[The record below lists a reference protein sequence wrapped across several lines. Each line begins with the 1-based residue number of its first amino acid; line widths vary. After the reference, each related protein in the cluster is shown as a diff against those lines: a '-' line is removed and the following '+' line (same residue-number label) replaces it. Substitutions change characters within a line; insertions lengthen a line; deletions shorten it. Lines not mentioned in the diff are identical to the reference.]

1 MCLLNGVYMPKY
13 PENKYY
19 MLGRLKMVL
28 QKMKLRFKLVN
39 CPEDIR
45 ALVFKSCS
53 YALRDAIEYM
63 NININQFYEYIN
75 QWKIYEEKLFLQ
87 NDLSGFYQ
95 SWNDEAA
102 YYNICCNIINQHIEI
117 SSFEVIASYF
127 TKEGKYI
134 DYGCGTG
141 SLSLGLLLQNKLK
154 GTLLLLDMPN
164 DINKFIEYRIKKNN
178 LRKFARFSN
187 VLNYF
192 EPDSA
197 DGIICVD
204 VLEHLENSSEIFINK
219 IHPLLKIGGLIYLR
233 APWRGQ
239 LTHIDQAADDFY
251 FNGGRKF
258 LYRKYREIYRTS
270 SMDISCVYKKVRR

>member
-1 MCLLNGVYMPKY
+1 MPEY
-13 PENKYY
+13 SENKYY
-19 MLGRLKMVL
+19 MLGRLKMIL
-28 QKMKLRFKLVN
+28 QKMRLRFRLVDH
-39 CPEDIR
+39 PEDIR
-45 ALVFKSCS
+45 SAVFKSYS
-53 YALRDAIEYM
+53 YALRDASEYM

-75 QWKIYEEKLFLQ
+75 KWKLYEEKLFLQ

-95 SWNDEAA
+95 SWNDEVA

-117 SSFEVIASYF
+117 SSFEVIATYF

-141 SLSLGLLLQNKLK
+141 SLSLGLFLQNKLK
-154 GTLLLLDMPN
+154 GTLLLLDVPN
-164 DINKFIEYRIKKNN
+164 DINKFIEYRIEKNN

-219 IHPLLKIGGLIYLR
+219 IHPLLKIDGFIYLR

-239 LTHIDQAADDFY
+239 LTHIDEAADDFY
-251 FNGGRKF
+251 LSGGRRF
-258 LYRKYREIYRTS
+258 LYKKYREVYRTS